1 MAAGLTFATL
11 LSGLLAPN
19 RMANLKQATTNA
31 VKRSAAVRRHGN
43 VQLSGE
49 WVLDTKK
56 SSHGALRPFLIA
68 CGAPRVF
75 AGPLARKF
83 DSDHLVL
90 KAEGDEIT
98 IETPRSGWSLPIKL
112 QTDATYSRHKETIVA
127 TPRGPQRASLVTA
140 SHAPMAVEIIK
151 LGPSEGEFVTEHYV
165 TTDDGNLEQ
174 QLTHRAAD
182 GRTEVVVRR
191 VFKRVTSV

>member
-1 MAAGLTFATL
+1 VRGASRLCRCD
-11 LSGLLAPN
+11 LSPGSAHHHYSLASQGPVKFTN
-19 RMANLKQATTNA
+19 RVVPT
-31 VKRSAAVRRHGN
+31 RSR
-43 VQLSGE
+43 
-49 WVLDTKK
+49 
-56 SSHGALRPFLIA
+56 
-68 CGAPRVF
+68 

>member
-1 MAAGLTFATL
+1 M
-11 LSGLLAPN
+11 
-19 RMANLKQATTNA
+19 
-31 VKRSAAVRRHGN
+31 
-43 VQLSGE
+43 
-49 WVLDTKK
+49 
-56 SSHGALRPFLIA
+56 
-68 CGAPRVF
+68 
-75 AGPLARKF
+75 
-83 DSDHLVL
+83 L
-90 KAEGDEIT
+90 KAEDDEVT

-191 VFKRVTSV
+191 VFKRVASV